1 LGPDANIKYIITGAK
16 QKIAL
21 TAPKPIAK
29 FAPQLQVRCS
39 LWLCFQKITKNYTAS
54 RLVVAVAVA
63 ARSGGSRGR
72 LRVC

>member
-1 LGPDANIKYIITGAK
+1 MGPNANIKCIVTRAI

-39 LWLCFQKITKNYTAS
+39 LWLCFQKIAKNYTAS
-54 RLVVAVAVA
+54 HQVVAIA
-63 ARSGGSRGR
+63 AGSGGSRGR